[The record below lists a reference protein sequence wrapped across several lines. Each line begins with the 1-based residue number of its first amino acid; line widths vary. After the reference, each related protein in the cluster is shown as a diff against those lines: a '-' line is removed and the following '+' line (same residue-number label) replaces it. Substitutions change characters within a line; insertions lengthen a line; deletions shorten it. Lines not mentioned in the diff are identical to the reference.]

1 MSNEDDPVD
10 AETIRRT
17 YTTGLDGWGTYPP
30 EPEATAGLRDRL
42 SGHVRLLV
50 PEVTDAAARMRGE
63 RRHAAVHVLV
73 RAHHLLEEGTGESP
87 AAQAYY
93 VRGLAAV
100 ARALLALYEDP
111 GPLGPPTREGEI
123 EEAVRRRMRG
133 AGSQLTVGDEELTS
147 YP

>member
-42 SGHVRLLV
+42 TGHVQLLV

-63 RRHAAVHVLV
+63 RWRVAVHVLV
-73 RAHHLLEEGTGESP
+73 RAHHLLEEGAGESP
-87 AAQAYY
+87 AAQACY
-93 VRGLAAV
+93 VRDLAVV
-100 ARALLALYEDP
+100 ARALLALHENP

-123 EEAVRRRMRG
+123 EEAVRRRIRG
-133 AGSQLTVGDEELTS
+133 ACSQQTVDSEELTADH
-147 YP
+147 